1 MIAACYK
8 KFFFQGWTL
17 ILHRE
22 ACPDEICKIISSKAV
37 EYPGQNSLKLV
48 QATDK
53 SRVFEGFFKFRGKST
68 KAYVKQ
74 FLRYLSCRYVK
85 YFVLTSRAKK
95 AFIASLMLE
104 KNGVMTPDTLALMEK
119 KHGPFCTDSILITSD
134 VPDSMQLGEKL
145 NNLSSDYFTN
155 TFKKKR
161 MMIKEFGKVVGEMHK
176 KGIMHGDLRLRNVL
190 VQEKAGEFL
199 FWFID
204 NERTKRINRFSSR
217 HARKNLVQISV
228 RVEIGNTDRM
238 RFLQAYA
245 HQLGMS
251 RKETKAMARK
261 VLNRIW
267 WRKKKIELK
276 KVLISSKKNVTF
288 HKKAQ

>member
-22 ACPDEICKIISSKAV
+22 ACPEEICKIISSKAV
-37 EYPGQNSLKLV
+37 VYPGQNSLKLV

-53 SRVFEGFFKFRGKST
+53 SRVFEGFFKFKGKST

-74 FLRYLSCRYVK
+74 FLCYLSCRYAK
-85 YFVLTSRAKK
+85 YFVLTSRAQK
-95 AFIASLMLE
+95 AFRASLMLE
-104 KNGVMTPDTLALMEK
+104 GNGIMAPKPLALMEK
-119 KHGPFCTDSILITSD
+119 KYGPFCIDSILIIRD
-134 VPDSMQLGEKL
+134 VPDSMQLSEKL
-145 NNLSSDYFTN
+145 HSLSSDLFIN
-155 TFKKKR
+155 TLKKKR
-161 MMIKEFGKVVGEMHK
+161 MMIREFGKVVGEMHK

-190 VQEKAGEFL
+190 VQEKAEKLL

-204 NERTKRINRFSSR
+204 NERTKRIDRFSSR
-217 HARKNLVQISV
+217 HARKNLVQIYV
-228 RVEIGNTDRM
+228 RVQVSNTDRM

-245 HQLGMS
+245 QQTGMS
-251 RKETKAMARK
+251 RQETKAMAHK

-267 WRKKKIELK
+267 WRKKKI
-276 KVLISSKKNVTF
+276 
-288 HKKAQ
+288 